1 MVGFINVNKPV
12 GKSSAFAVGKVKKLF
27 GCPCGHMGTLD
38 PMASGVLPV
47 GIGKASR
54 LFPYLLEKEKTYV
67 AEFTFGYETDTL
79 DKTGR
84 IVSDGGRIPDKT
96 EIEAALPSFTGS
108 IEQIPPK
115 FSAKCVDGKR
125 GYELAR
131 KGVDFTLSAKTVEI
145 SDFRL
150 TEAKEGGAF
159 SFEITC
165 KGGTYIRSLCRDL
178 ARELGT
184 KATMT
189 ALTRTKAGAFDL
201 SSAVNM
207 EELSDLKSAEK
218 YIIPADSVVDFEKL
232 FLDKKTAE
240 KIINGLFDDIGVK
253 DGTYR
258 VYNESAFLG
267 IGVAESG
274 VLKIKSYVR

>member
-1 MVGFINVNKPV
+1 
-12 GKSSAFAVGKVKKLF
+12 
-27 GCPCGHMGTLD
+27 MGTLD

-84 IVSDGGRIPDKT
+84 ITSETGRIPSRY
-96 EIEAALPSFTGS
+96 EIETVLPSFTGS

-131 KGVDFTLSAKTVEI
+131 KGVDFTLSAKVVEI
-145 SDFRL
+145 SDFSL
-150 TEAKEGGAF
+150 LEEKKDGAY
-159 SFEITC
+159 SFEISC

-178 ARELGT
+178 AHELGT
-184 KATMT
+184 VATMT
-189 ALTRTKAGAFDL
+189 ALLRTKAGAFDL
-201 SSAVNM
+201 NNAM
-207 EELSDLKSAEK
+207 PFDELSDLKSAEK

-232 FLDKKTAE
+232 FLDKRTAE
-240 KIINGLFDDIGVK
+240 RIVNGLFDDIGVK

-258 VYNESAFLG
+258 VYNETAFLG
-267 IGVAESG
+267 IGVAEKG

>member
-1 MVGFINVNKPV
+1 MVGFININKPV
-12 GKSSAFAVGKVKKLF
+12 GKSSAFAVGRVKKLF

-54 LFPYLLEKEKTYV
+54 LFPYLLDKEKTYV

-79 DKTGR
+79 DDTGKK
-84 IVSDGGRIPDKT
+84 VSDGGRIPARA
-96 EIEAALPSFTGS
+96 EIENALPFFIGN

-159 SFEITC
+159 SFEISC

-178 ARELGT
+178 AHKLGT
-184 KATMT
+184 KAVMT
-189 ALTRTKAGAFDL
+189 GLTRTKSGAFDL
-201 SSAVNM
+201 NNAMPFN
-207 EELSDLKSAEK
+207 ELSDLKSAEK

-258 VYNESAFLG
+258 VYNETAFLG
-267 IGVAESG
+267 IGVAENG

>member
-1 MVGFINVNKPV
+1 MVGFINVNKPA
-12 GKSSAFAVGKVKKLF
+12 GISSAFAVGKIKKIF

-47 GIGKASR
+47 GVGKASR
-54 LFPYLLEKEKTYV
+54 LFPYLLDKDKTYV

-79 DKTGR
+79 DKTGKT
-84 IVSDGGRIPDKT
+84 VAESGVIPT
-96 EIEAALPSFTGS
+96 REEIEKALPLFLGN

-131 KGVDFTLSAKTVEI
+131 KGVDFTLNAKSVEI
-145 SDFRL
+145 SGFSLLEER
-150 TEAKEGGAF
+150 ENGAF
-159 SFEITC
+159 LFEISC

-178 ARELGT
+178 ANKLGT
-184 KATMT
+184 FATMT
-189 ALTRTKAGAFDL
+189 DLVRTKSGIFDL
-201 SSAVNM
+201 SNAVKL
-207 EELSDLKSAEK
+207 EDLTDLETAENHV
-218 YIIPADSVVDFEKL
+218 IPADSAVDFEKL

-240 KIINGLFDDIGVK
+240 DIINGLFYNIGAK
-253 DGTYR
+253 DGIYR
-258 VYNESAFLG
+258 VYNETAFLG
-267 IGVAESG
+267 IGVAEEG

>member
-1 MVGFINVNKPV
+1 MVGFINLNKPV
-12 GKSSAFAVGKVKKLF
+12 GTSSAFAVGKIKKIF

-54 LFPYLLEKEKTYV
+54 LFPYLLDKQKTYV

-79 DKTGR
+79 DNTGKT
-84 IVSDGGRIPDKT
+84 VADGGAIPARS
-96 EIEAALPSFTGS
+96 EIEKALPFFIGE
-108 IEQIPPK
+108 IEQMPPK
-115 FSAKCVDGKR
+115 FSAKCVDGRR

-131 KGVDFTLSAKTVEI
+131 KGVDFSLRAKKVI
-145 SDFRL
+145 IDGFSL
-150 TEAKEGGAF
+150 TEERENGAF
-159 SFEITC
+159 LFEITC

-178 ARELGT
+178 AHKLGT

-189 ALTRTKAGAFDL
+189 ALIRTKSGVFDIEN
-201 SSAVNM
+201 AVSLN
-207 EELSDLKSAEK
+207 ELSDLGSAERF
-218 YIIPADSVVDFEKL
+218 IVPADSVVDFEKL

-240 KIINGLFDDIGVK
+240 KIINGLFEDIGVK

-258 VYNESAFLG
+258 VYNETAFLG
-267 IGVAESG
+267 IGVAENG
-274 VLKIKSYVR
+274 VLKIRSYVR